1 MPRTLDYET
10 PDLPLKTA
18 GDFRAALIDYVG
30 LLLALVLEIVVFSLI
45 SAHQGRAFFSPDTF
59 RTIINE
65 LPAGAI
71 MTVGMTY
78 VLMIGGIDLSVGSVM
93 GLSSAVVGVLMV
105 QHRVALPLAMAAGI
119 GAGVVCGLI
128 NGLISVGWR
137 LPSFIVTL
145 GMLEIARGM
154 IHVVTQ
160 SHTQYVGDAIGK
172 VASVSIG
179 GLSLLFFIAAIIVIA
194 GQVVLQRTVF
204 GRYVTAIGNNELAVR
219 YSGVNPGPTKTLVY
233 ILCGLLAGIAGVVEV
248 ARIESA
254 NPNGGT
260 GKELEIIAAVVV
272 GGTSLSGGRGSVF
285 RGFLGLLIME
295 VLGNGL
301 AAVDV
306 QDEQKRLV
314 TGSVII
320 LAVLLDYYRRGG
332 KRA

>member
-1 MPRTLDYET
+1 MMQPVNPAIT
-10 PDLPLKTA
+10 DLPLKTA

-45 SAHQGRAFFSPDTF
+45 SAHQGRAFFSADTF

-105 QHRVALPLAMAAGI
+105 QCRESLPLAVAAGI
-119 GAGVVCGLI
+119 AAGLVCGLI

-154 IHVVTQ
+154 IHVVTG
-160 SHTQYVGDAIGK
+160 SHTQYVGDAVGNL
-172 VASVSIG
+172 ASVSVG
-179 GLSLLFFIAAIIVIA
+179 GLSLLFFIAAIIVVA

-219 YSGVNPGPTKTLVY
+219 YSGVNPGSTKTLVY

-248 ARIESA
+248 A
-254 NPNGGT
+254 
-260 GKELEIIAAVVV
+260 
-272 GGTSLSGGRGSVF
+272 
-285 RGFLGLLIME
+285 
-295 VLGNGL
+295 
-301 AAVDV
+301 
-306 QDEQKRLV
+306 
-314 TGSVII
+314 
-320 LAVLLDYYRRGG
+320 
-332 KRA
+332 